1 MAVGKNKKMGKKG
14 KGKRKKVVDSFAK
27 KEWYSVR
34 YPASLGKIERVG
46 WTCVNRT
53 AGNFNEED
61 GLKGRVFETNFAD
74 LAGGSSSDLKHKKL
88 KLEALDVA
96 PENKTVYTNV
106 YGFDVTTDWKRQK
119 ITKWLTVIDGVCDVK
134 TQDGF
139 LVRVSC
145 TGCTQK
151 LEGQIRKTSYA
162 KTAQVRILRKKMV
175 EVITR
180 EVEKNPIVK
189 LFEVLRTANIGKM
202 IKSACFYVY
211 PLATCYIRKVKVL
224 RKPETKLDAGMIQQL
239 RTLNEMVA
247 RPDDTAQDEPDE
259 LERQP
264 MEDDG
269 GFQ

>member
-27 KEWYSVR
+27 KQWYAVR
-34 YPASLGKIERVG
+34 YPVQLGKVERVG
-46 WTCVNRT
+46 WTCVNKT

-61 GLKGRVFETNFAD
+61 SLRGRIFEANLAD

-96 PENKTVYTNV
+96 ADQRLVYTNV
-106 YGFDVTTDWKRQK
+106 YGFDVTTDYKRQK
-119 ITKWLTVIDGVCDVK
+119 IMKWLTVIDGVVDVK
-134 TQDGF
+134 TQDGY

-145 TGCTQK
+145 TACTQK

-162 KTAQVRILRKKMV
+162 KTAQVRKLRKQMLD
-175 EVITR
+175 VITR
-180 EVEKNPIVK
+180 EVEKSPVVK

-202 IKSACFYVY
+202 IKSACLYVY

-224 RKPETKLDAGMIQQL
+224 RKPETKMDAGMLAALRASNEQQMGGAAPEEDP
-239 RTLNEMVA
+239 EMVD
-247 RPDDTAQDEPDE
+247 RPPEDQD
-259 LERQP
+259 
-264 MEDDG
+264 
-269 GFQ
+269 